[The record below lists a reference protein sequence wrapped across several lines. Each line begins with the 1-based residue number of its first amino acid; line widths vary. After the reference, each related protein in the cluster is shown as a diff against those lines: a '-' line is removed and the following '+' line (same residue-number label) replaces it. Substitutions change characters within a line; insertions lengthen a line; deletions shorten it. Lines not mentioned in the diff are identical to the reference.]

1 MAKVD
6 IKDAFYSISIL
17 PEHQKYLK
25 FFLEGNVINLHVFQT
40 AFARVHVNLQN
51 Y

>member
-6 IKDAFYSISIL
+6 IKDAYYSVSIL

-25 FFLEGNVINLHVFQT
+25 IFLEGNFISLHAFQT
-40 AFARVHVNLQN
+40 AFARVHLNLQN